1 MLNLTKLGLIIYLYS
16 LINLIFA
23 KTNSDNEMINFV
35 FPEDINYQE
44 YQKICVENLLYNH
57 EKCFSF
63 SKKYETKITK
73 IILLS
78 DVTTI
83 NEIDKE
89 KVSYIY
95 YNLGK
100 IYYHGHVTKE
110 PDLDKGLAYFI
121 ISSFFGSPQSKYK
134 LSIILSNGIFE
145 QIYKGKNYQKL
156 LTKLEILKKV
166 SETEFY
172 KKNFVFL
179 MNEYKNEENYNL
191 NNNNND
197 DLKRV
202 KRIEEFKNNLAMSF
216 LYSATLQNYSPA
228 KKLLANKLNK
238 GYDISYSCSAS
249 LKYYLE
255 LSKETLK
262 EISDLNSKLYF
273 NYEKLDK
280 FEYVGNKFNEDNTK
294 DEKQIIDLYWSQIT
308 GKKEKNNLKIIKEL
322 AKIYYYGSSVVK
334 QNYET
339 SLYLFKKAESL
350 NDTESLFYIG
360 EHYLNGWG
368 TDKNYTKA
376 FEYFSK
382 SISYNNTENA
392 KSWNSLGYLYYY
404 GLGVEKNVEK
414 AFDYFR
420 IGITYKDSAALFD
433 AAYLLVQNQKNDKNL
448 IQKDYS
454 KAYNHASSLASKDYF
469 FGTYF
474 YAMMNQYS
482 IGASIKSC
490 DINIKFFISIC
501 EKNLYTKYLYDL
513 AMKYYKSKMYRKAF
527 LLYLELAEG
536 GSEAAQI
543 NTALLLNNYN
553 IFIDKDFQNYLTYKF
568 YYMSHLTGNS
578 LASLKLGDF
587 FHEGFGGLKKDVE
600 KAIQYYKDSKGAEII
615 TDSFKL
621 SHADFNLGMLHLFNE
636 SSKNITDDLLQSE
649 SYFNSSISLEEL
661 TYYPIKF
668 AQCYYNYIY
677 KGKGKYGIF
686 YLIKKFLFDNTIGRL
701 SWKIFLHWEFYA
713 ITITIILY
721 GLFFISLE
729 DQKD

>member
-238 GYDISYSCSAS
+238 GYDISYSYSAS

-294 DEKQIIDLYWSQIT
+294 DEKQIIDLYWSQIS

-322 AKIYYYGSSVVK
+322 TKIYYYGSSVVK